1 MLGKHGKRLQY
12 VRAGDFIVAAPNDD
26 LPKVFLNEEE
36 DMEMNEEDLV
46 LDPKV
51 GSTMDIGQ
59 DLTRIPNQDQ
69 EDQDQD
75 MVIHHAPVQLG
86 GGPKLQ
92 LLSQPDPEVAK
103 TIPSYVL

>member
-59 DLTRIPNQDQ
+59 DLTRIPN
-69 EDQDQD
+69 
-75 MVIHHAPVQLG
+75 
-86 GGPKLQ
+86 
-92 LLSQPDPEVAK
+92 
-103 TIPSYVL
+103 